1 MKGGLAL
8 ITAHDLDSAIAE
20 CQGKRDPDAKTCM
33 MLAAFYT
40 IRREMFGE
48 EKDAEHSYSLA
59 PAPAATD
66 GIDYPGESEFAQ
78 AIDGRDP
85 GEVWEIM
92 DELMDTL
99 QAIQPRLYYAVMRK
113 IQG

>member
-1 MKGGLAL
+1 M

-20 CQGKRDPDAKTCM
+20 SQGKRDPDAKTCI

-40 IRREMFGE
+40 IKRELFGE
-48 EKDAEHSYSLA
+48 GKDAEQIPAYSLA
-59 PAPAATD
+59 PAPTATE

-78 AIDGRDP
+78 AIDGREP
-85 GEVWEIM
+85 GEIWEIM